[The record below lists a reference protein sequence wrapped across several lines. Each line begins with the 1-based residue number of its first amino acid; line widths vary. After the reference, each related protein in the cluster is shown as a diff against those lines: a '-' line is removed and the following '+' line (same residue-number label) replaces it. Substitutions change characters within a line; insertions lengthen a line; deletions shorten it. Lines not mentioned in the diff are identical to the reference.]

1 LLAGKNVGVMESI
14 ILEPTTETPKVVLDK
29 EKSIF
34 EFAGNSLPED
44 VTSFY
49 NPIMEWID
57 DYMANPN
64 QKRELDLS
72 FDYYNTSSSKMILK
86 ILEKFREIHRKGYTV
101 VVNWHYMEDDEDMVE
116 AGEDYAEHL
125 KLPFNFIASQRQ

>member
-1 LLAGKNVGVMESI
+1 MLAGKNADVMDSI

-34 EFAGNSLPED
+34 EFSGNSLPED

-64 QKRELDLS
+64 QKTELDLS

>member
-1 LLAGKNVGVMESI
+1 MESI

-34 EFAGNSLPED
+34 EFAGNSLPEA

-64 QKRELDLS
+64 QKTELDLS

>member
-1 LLAGKNVGVMESI
+1 MENI
-14 ILEPTTETPKVVLDK
+14 VLDPTTETPKVVLDK

-34 EFAGNSLPED
+34 EFSGNSLPED

-49 NPIMEWID
+49 TPIMEWID
-57 DYMANPN
+57 AYSENPN
-64 QKRELDLS
+64 QKTELDLS

-86 ILEKFREIHRKGYTV
+86 ILEKFREIHRKGYSV

-125 KLPFNFIASQRQ
+125 KLPFNFISIQR

>member
-1 LLAGKNVGVMESI
+1 MESI
-14 ILEPTTETPKVVLDK
+14 VLEPTTETPKVVLDK

-34 EFAGNSLPED
+34 EFSGNSLPED

-57 DYMANPN
+57 NYMANPN
-64 QKRELDLS
+64 QKTELDLS

>member
-1 LLAGKNVGVMESI
+1 MLAGKNVGVMESI

-64 QKRELDLS
+64 QKTELDLS
-72 FDYYNTSSSKMILK
+72 FDYYNTSSSKMIL
-86 ILEKFREIHRKGYTV
+86 
-101 VVNWHYMEDDEDMVE
+101 
-116 AGEDYAEHL
+116 
-125 KLPFNFIASQRQ
+125 

>member
-1 LLAGKNVGVMESI
+1 LLAGKTVDFMENI

-29 EKSIF
+29 EQSKF
-34 EFAGNSLPED
+34 VFAGNSLPED

-49 NPIMEWID
+49 MPIMEWID
-57 DYMANPN
+57 AYMANPN
-64 QKRELDLS
+64 QKTELDLS

-86 ILEKFREIHRKGYTV
+86 ILEKFREIHRKGYSV

-125 KLPFNFIASQRQ
+125 KLPFNFIAIQR

>member
-1 LLAGKNVGVMESI
+1 MAGKNADVMDSI

-34 EFAGNSLPED
+34 EFSGNSLPED

-64 QKRELDLS
+64 QKTELDLS